1 MSSLVIDLRRLLE
14 DYPNLLEA
22 DQKARATTLLTTLSD
37 STVQSSFGGTIYDT
51 SKSNAMVRFDEAVQD
66 EIAALFDQFESV
78 NGDPAAMKMALD
90 EIFKVATRE
99 RDSGAIDIV
108 DFNYVKNSLC
118 DIIVYYEL
126 PSKTCGTEED
136 PDAVTEQ
143 EQPSGGKSV
152 LSKVIR
158 VVLIVV
164 GVLAVAFVILI
175 VLFAIK
181 ARKQKQLTAEE
192 ETPEA
197 PVKPV
202 PMTPVTVVK
211 SPSTPVVSEQEANL
225 PESAPTTPT
234 EPNAYA
240 EEPESTP
247 PTGDTSKA

>member
-22 DQKARATTLLTTLSD
+22 EQKARATTLLTTLSD

-51 SKSNAMVRFDEAVQD
+51 SKSNAMVWFDEAVQE
-66 EIAALFDQFESV
+66 EIATLFAQFESV

-90 EIFKVATRE
+90 EIFKVASRE

-118 DIIVYYEL
+118 DIVVYYEL

-158 VVLIVV
+158 VVLIIV
-164 GVLAVAFVILI
+164 GILAVVFVVLI

-181 ARKQKQLTAEE
+181 ARKQKQLTIEE
-192 ETPEA
+192 EVPEA
-197 PVKPV
+197 SAKPV
-202 PMTPVTVVK
+202 PVTPVTVVK
-211 SPSTPVVSEQEANL
+211 SPATSVVPEQETNL
-225 PESAPTTPT
+225 PESDAPV

-240 EEPESTP
+240 KEPEKTP
-247 PTGDTSKA
+247 PTGETPKV

>member
-1 MSSLVIDLRRLLE
+1 
-14 DYPNLLEA
+14 
-22 DQKARATTLLTTLSD
+22 
-37 STVQSSFGGTIYDT
+37 
-51 SKSNAMVRFDEAVQD
+51 MVRFDEAVQD

-181 ARKQKQLTAEE
+181 ARKQKQLTVEE

-197 PVKPV
+197 LVKPV

-211 SPSTPVVSEQEANL
+211 SPAAVVPKQETNT
-225 PESAPTTPT
+225 PESSPTTLT

-240 EEPESTP
+240 EEPENVP
-247 PTGDTSKA
+247 PSGDTPKA